1 VIPTGSRPAI
11 SPVAGLAETDYLTN
25 ETVFGLDELPG
36 RLAVLGGGAVGCEL
50 AQAFPRLGST
60 VTLVEAAPRLLS
72 AADPAVSHLIADVN
86 ALSPS
91 RRRSG
96 GQRPEQEA

>member
-1 VIPTGSRPAI
+1 MIPTGSRPAI

-50 AQAFPRLGST
+50 AQAFPR
-60 VTLVEAAPRLLS
+60 
-72 AADPAVSHLIADVN
+72 
-86 ALSPS
+86 
-91 RRRSG
+91 RRDCCLPLT
-96 GQRPEQEA
+96 RPCLTSSQT